1 MSLAPF
7 DPFSPLRRIH
17 VDRYVTPLREGGSLP
32 AIIEADDC
40 GLYVLKFRGAGQ
52 GPKALVAEVI
62 AAGLAR
68 LLGLAVPEVVLA
80 DLDPELARTEPDP
93 EIQDLIRASAG
104 TNVAI
109 DYLPGSANFDPVA
122 DHVDGELASTLV
134 WFDALISNVDRTA
147 RNTNLLTW
155 HRRLWLI
162 DHGAAFYFHHGDG
175 DWAASATRPFSRI
188 TDHVLL
194 AAADR
199 IAALDAGLAARLT
212 PAVIAAVVAAVPD
225 DWFEGQDPVARRR
238 AYVDYLVARLA
249 HREGFVDAAV
259 AAADDARA
267 QAGDRRIR
275 DPARAGGT
283 IRAGRSGPAA
293 TPGSDEG
300 GAGPR

>member
-1 MSLAPF
+1 MSSVPLDNF
-7 DPFSPLRRIH
+7 DPFAPLRRIH

-68 LLGLAVPEVVLA
+68 VLGLAVPEVVVA
-80 DLDPELARTEPDP
+80 DLDPGLARTEPDP
-93 EIQDLIRASAG
+93 EIQDLIRASG
-104 TNVAI
+104 GDNVAL

-122 DHVDGELASTLV
+122 DRVDGDLASRVV

-162 DHGAAFYFHHGDG
+162 DHGAAFYFHHSDG
-175 DWAASATRPFSRI
+175 DWLAGADKPFSRI

-194 AAADR
+194 LQADR
-199 IAALDAGLAARLT
+199 IRAIDAELSGRLT
-212 PAVIAAVVAAVPD
+212 PEVITAIVAAVPD
-225 DWFEGQDPVARRR
+225 AWFEGHDPVARRA

-249 HREGFVDAAV
+249 RRDGFVDAAV
-259 AAADDARA
+259 AAADAARA
-267 QAGDRRIR
+267 QAGDRQIR

-283 IRAGRSGPAA
+283 IRAGK
-293 TPGSDEG
+293 
-300 GAGPR
+300 PR